1 MAAFQYDYCPIHS
14 KGKVQRTIVVE
25 YSTFHLVI
33 TFILLYFTHWEHVS
47 FASLYNVPLMKYYNT
62 FAFMFSVT
70 PLLGMKTYLNVDLK
84 MMNFNDVVSVQT
96 EVVGKDTICNY
107 FCLCTSNSL
116 CIFL

>member
-1 MAAFQYDYCPIHS
+1 
-14 KGKVQRTIVVE
+14 
-25 YSTFHLVI
+25 
-33 TFILLYFTHWEHVS
+33 
-47 FASLYNVPLMKYYNT
+47 MKYYNI
-62 FAFMFSVT
+62 FVCSVT

-96 EVVGKDTICNY
+96 EVVDKDTICNY